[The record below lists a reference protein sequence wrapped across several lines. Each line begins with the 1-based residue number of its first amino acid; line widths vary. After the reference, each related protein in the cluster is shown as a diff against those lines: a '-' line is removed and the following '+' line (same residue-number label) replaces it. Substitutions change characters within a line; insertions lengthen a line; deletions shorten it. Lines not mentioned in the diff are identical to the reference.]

1 MNIQQID
8 YLLTVAELRHFG
20 RAADQCN
27 ITQSTISTMVA
38 RFEEEL
44 GLQIFDRRTKPISIT
59 REGEQVIQ
67 QLEVIRKELGSLSA
81 LVATL
86 KGEEKG
92 VFKIGVIPTIGPY
105 LLPLFLNTFVS
116 RFPKI
121 RFEVS
126 ELTTD
131 QIVRDLKNRDLDV
144 GLVSVPLKDS
154 AIREYF
160 LFDEPF
166 WCFDTK
172 YSDKAGRMEIREL
185 DYDRL
190 WLLAE
195 GHCMRTQVS
204 KICALQESYG
214 GLRNLDYKAAT
225 LNTLVKFVTA
235 GEGVTLLPFL
245 ASRDLTESERLHLR
259 EFVPPA
265 PCRSVGLI
273 THEHFTKKILLTALR
288 QEILAAMEG
297 VLPNWNE
304 NFQRLDPV

>member
-20 RAADQCN
+20 QAAEKCN

-44 GLQIFDRRTKPISIT
+44 GIQIFDRRTKPISIT
-59 REGEQVIQ
+59 REGGQVIQ
-67 QLEVIRKELGSLSA
+67 QLEVIRKELGSLA
-81 LVATL
+81 ELVATL

-116 RFPKI
+116 RFPGI

-131 QIVRDLKNRDLDV
+131 QIVRDLRSRDLDV
-144 GLVSVPLKDS
+144 GLVSIPLMDS
-154 AIREYF
+154 SIREYF

-166 WCFDTK
+166 WCFDVK
-172 YSDKAGRMEIREL
+172 NSGNPGRMEIQEL

-245 ASRDLTESERLHLR
+245 ASLDLTLSEQLYLR
-259 EFVPPA
+259 EFEPPV

-273 THEHFTKKILLTALR
+273 THEHFTKKGLLAAL
-288 QEILAAMEG
+288 QQDILAAIDG
-297 VLPNWNE
+297 ILPNWSE